1 MPAASFLGY
10 LRAMLD
16 EQQAQLDQQ
25 LKISAHTGWQ
35 IRNILSGMMGGEGV
49 NYLNYLEPMGLLS
62 KQEQEFIKVMKT
74 LEKSRAKQEAENN
87 ITKAQRIAEMGRKRG

>member
-1 MPAASFLGY
+1 
-10 LRAMLD
+10 MLD

-25 LKISAHTGWQ
+25 LKVSAHTGWQ
-35 IRNILSGMMGGEGV
+35 IRNIVNGIIGGEAV
-49 NYLNYLEPMGLLS
+49 NYLNYLEPMGLLT

-87 ITKAQRIAEMGRKRG
+87 ISKAQRIADMGRKRG